1 MFIFQAEEEE
11 ARQAAERERKRK
23 EKEARKQRRREE
35 LGEDYVSEEEE
46 EEEEV
51 EGEGEGEGEGEAP
64 PTEAAEKPKGP
75 SSILSTFFD
84 DQDESKFWV
93 SMVSRINLLYSWKFL
108 YLEKVFAIFAP
119 CFHDFFIL

>member
-1 MFIFQAEEEE
+1 MYRAGSKVHIKPLLQTEEEE

-46 EEEEV
+46 EEEEK

-64 PTEAAEKPKGP
+64 PTEAVEKPKGP
-75 SSILSTFFD
+75 SAILSTFFD
-84 DQDESKFWV
+84 HQDESKFWV
-93 SMVSRINLLYSWKFL
+93 SMVNYGNFM
-108 YLEKVFAIFAP
+108 P
-119 CFHDFFIL
+119 